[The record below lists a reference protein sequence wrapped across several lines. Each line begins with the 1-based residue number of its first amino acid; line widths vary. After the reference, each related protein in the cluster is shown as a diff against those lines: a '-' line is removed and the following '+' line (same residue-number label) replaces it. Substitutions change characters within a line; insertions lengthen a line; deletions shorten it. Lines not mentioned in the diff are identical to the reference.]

1 MKLNRLFGPAA
12 LALLVF
18 ALANIAFS
26 QAPAYRV
33 SQAYSH
39 KNLTIFLIHGKN
51 ETSKTNIITLPE
63 ALERRIFRVYETSDV
78 NELMVENI
86 SKEFDVFIQSG
97 DIVKGGK
104 QDRVL
109 AVSII
114 IPARSGRV
122 SIEAFCVESGR
133 WQKRKNEE
141 VGQFSSSNER
151 LVTKDL
157 KLAANAARSQQEV
170 WSRVAEVQKK
180 LSDNLGGSVAAEES
194 KTSLQLSLENEKVS
208 ATTDEYVRNL
218 AGITSGKSDVIGYA
232 FAVNGQI
239 NSADIYVSNAL
250 FRKLWPR
257 MLKAAAIEA
266 IANSRGVRLADPV
279 KADEVKGFLSDADRG
294 RESARPV
301 SGSASIVTREQKE
314 NVVFE
319 ARDDK
324 SKLVVHKN
332 YVKKN

>member
-12 LALLVF
+12 VALVVF
-18 ALANIAFS
+18 ALASIAFS
-26 QAPAYRV
+26 QAPAYRI

-63 ALERRIFRVYETSDV
+63 ALERKIFRVYETGDV
-78 NELMVENI
+78 NELTVENI

-114 IPARSGRV
+114 IPAQSGRV
-122 SIEAFCVESGR
+122 KIDAFCVESGR
-133 WQKRKNEE
+133 WQKRQSEDAK
-141 VGQFSSSNER
+141 QFDSSSER

-157 KLAANAARSQQEV
+157 KLAANGDRSQQEV
-170 WSRVAEVQKK
+170 WNKVAEAQKK
-180 LSDNLGGSVAAEES
+180 LSENLGGSVASEES
-194 KTSLQLSLENEKVS
+194 NSSLQLSLENRRV
-208 ATTDEYVRNL
+208 ATSVDEYVRNL
-218 AGITSGKSDVIGYA
+218 SGVTTGKSDVIGYA

-250 FRKLWPR
+250 FKKLWPR
-257 MLKAAAIEA
+257 MLKAAAVEA
-266 IANSRGVRLADPV
+266 VANSRGVRLAEPV
-279 KADEVKGFLSDADRG
+279 KSDEVKGFIADADKG
-294 RESARPV
+294 RANERSV
-301 SGSASIVTREQKE
+301 SGSASVVTREQKD
-314 NVVFE
+314 NIVFE

-324 SKLVVHKN
+324 SNVVVHRN